1 LLLLLNNRGIEMN
14 DEILDLEKDVQ
25 HWDVKIKLEE
35 EEIKHR
41 IQLLKILVSCRTVA
55 VSKLHKLLEAKA
67 A

>member
-1 LLLLLNNRGIEMN
+1 MN
-14 DEILDLEKDVQ
+14 DEILDLEKDVR
-25 HWDVKIKLEE
+25 HWDAKIKLEE